1 MPLDLAIGKMG
12 GHHLHLLKII
22 FPHLKRE
29 KTFFYQ
35 QCKHFFGKICL
46 LDGPVHLGGTQKKKL
61 LNFAAESLGEVKP
74 VACRPSEKLKP
85 LRSVF
90 ADKGGPD
97 GTVGPT
103 GL

>member
-1 MPLDLAIGKMG
+1 MQAFL
-12 GHHLHLLKII
+12 
-22 FPHLKRE
+22 RE
-29 KTFFYQ
+29 
-35 QCKHFFGKICL
+35 ICL
-46 LDGPVHLGGTQKKKL
+46 LDGPVHLVGTQKKKL